1 MTQAVKNI
9 AYRQP
14 LLGNSTTNPLY
25 TEDGAGVTE
34 SGNTTTLV
42 ADMSSRQ
49 LLEGILIEL
58 KKLNLRQDEVFEE
71 IVNDEDIE
79 PCE

>member
-9 AYRQP
+9 TYRQP

-25 TEDGAGVTE
+25 TEDGAGIAE
-34 SGNTTTLV
+34 GGSTTTLI
-42 ADMSSRQ
+42 ADMNSRQ

-58 KKLNLRQDEVFEE
+58 KKLNLRQEAVFGEP
-71 IVNDEDIE
+71 VNDEDIL
-79 PCE
+79 C